1 MDSRYRSLLDALE
14 CYALRYKA
22 DAERA
27 AVMRTFLTQ
36 SHDPFSRANPEG
48 HFTASAF
55 ILDRA
60 SRSILVIHHR
70 ALDRWLQPGGHID
83 ADEWP
88 AAAACRE
95 ALEETGLTELRPIDD
110 GALLDID
117 SHPISMNLAKGEG
130 KHVHHD
136 LRFGFW
142 ANRSEELRANLLETR
157 GARWVDLAA
166 EDLDLPMTTRQK
178 LAALLPD

>member
-1 MDSRYRSLLDALE
+1 MDSRSRSLFDALA
-14 CYALRYKA
+14 CYALKYR
-22 DAERA
+22 AEAESA
-27 AVMRTFLTQ
+27 AVMHAFLSQ
-36 SHDPFSRANPEG
+36 SQDPFSRANPDG

-60 SRSILVIHHR
+60 SRSILLIHHR

-83 ADEWP
+83 AGEWP
-88 AAAACRE
+88 AAAAYRE
-95 ALEETGLTELRPIDD
+95 ALEETGLSELHPIGD

-117 SHPISMNLAKGEG
+117 SHPIPMNRKKGEDA
-130 KHVHHD
+130 HIHHD

-166 EDLDLPMTTRQK
+166 EDLDLPMTTKQK